1 MRRRLRLLKPGA
13 ALALGRLVGAALGF
27 APLGFVPLEF
37 VLAAPGRG
45 AAPPEATEP
54 ADPSRQEAV
63 GRWELALRH
72 CRLELRPPATRPG
85 TSADAAPRPLS
96 CRALRLDQQ
105 LPGLLSLRLLGAD
118 AGAGGAAGQLVLAG
132 VLEPGSQPLRC
143 RQLRCRPR
151 GAVRMLV
158 SAVARSGLPLDPGT
172 AAVLRSQLAQGR
184 CVLEGRRL
192 QCLVRGADGEEWRV
206 EAQR

>member
-13 ALALGRLVGAALGF
+13 ALALGL
-27 APLGFVPLEF
+27 APLGLVPLEL
-37 VLAAPGRG
+37 VLADPGRA
-45 AAPPEATEP
+45 AAPPGVTEP
-54 ADPSRQEAV
+54 ADPSRQEPV
-63 GRWELALRH
+63 GRWELALRQ
-72 CRLELRPPATRPG
+72 CRVELRPPATRLDP
-85 TSADAAPRPLS
+85 SADAAPRPLS

-105 LPGLLSLRLLGAD
+105 LPGLLSLRLLGAES
-118 AGAGGAAGQLVLAG
+118 GAAGAAVQLVLAG

-151 GAVRMLV
+151 GPVRMLV
-158 SAVARSGLPLDPGT
+158 SAVARSGLPQDPGT